1 MVLLGA
7 VILPHGAM
15 PFDGDQLS
23 PSPAVR
29 ERQKKLDPAFKEK
42 LTQVRLHKA

>member
-15 PFDGDQLS
+15 PYDGDPES
-23 PSPAVR
+23 PSSAVR
-29 ERQKKLDPAFKEK
+29 ERQARLDPAFRNT
-42 LTQVRLHKA
+42 LTQVKTSMI